1 MLSSLKRRRPLFAAL
16 ILTLNL
22 ASVLAFIAGPPDA
35 EAFTTAP
42 QVISPKTI
50 LVHLEQAQQFT
61 SAGAT
66 KWKASEGQIS
76 ASGSYVAPTTMPKSA
91 TVTITATG
99 PGGSATAT
107 VTLVG
112 GPLQVASPSVVNLAL
127 GKTQQFKSAGV
138 ISWKPLYG
146 KISSTGLY
154 TAPATWPGAGEDV
167 ISVYG
172 LHGSTT
178 ARVFFIPP
186 VPAIKA
192 IVSGS
197 RVPVGVFKLVLT
209 GSNIINE
216 SVIFLNGAALTTT
229 VGNGVVSATGF
240 VGQPETAKVQIHNG
254 TSVSAA
260 VPLQVGIL
268 NPKVSAAAARR
279 FLEQAAFGPSPTDIA
294 AVQTLG
300 FQGWINQQ
308 IAMKPC
314 ANFTAVKTEYGGMP
328 AHFLTNAVN
337 CDDELRQRVAFALSE
352 IYVTSLETLVSNQN
366 MISYQDMLLAD
377 AFVSYRKIM
386 SDVTLSQAMGQYL
399 NMANNAVGDPA
410 QGSSPNQNYA
420 RELMQLFTIGTNMLN
435 PDGTLQLD
443 STGLPIPTYS
453 QFQVTEFARV
463 YTGWTYAPSPGVT
476 ETSKWGIPPTGYGP
490 MVYNSSQHDS
500 GSKQLLNGYVSPAGA
515 SPVQDLNNAL
525 NNIFAHPNVGPFVC
539 TQLIQHLVKSNPSP
553 AYVKRVAAVFN
564 EDESGTRGNMSSVIT
579 AILLDPEARAN
590 DEGGEDQ
597 PADGH
602 LQEPA
607 LFIAGMVRAF
617 GGTMSDENN
626 FIYDL
631 TNQGQNLFTPA
642 SVFNFYAPN
651 TGVQG
656 TTLMGGEFQ
665 IYTPNAAVLRAN
677 MVSGF
682 FGAWQNWVQINGAGT
697 SVDLTPFVEMAGN
710 PTQLVTALDLTL
722 MHGTMPAEMKS
733 AVLTAVE
740 GETGGNLRRAQ
751 RGIYLIL
758 TSGYYNI
765 WH

>member
-1 MLSSLKRRRPLFAAL
+1 MLSLLKGRRSLFAAL
-16 ILTLNL
+16 IMTLNL
-22 ASVLAFIAGPPDA
+22 APILAFIAGPPSA
-35 EAFTTAP
+35 GAFTTAP
-42 QVISPKTI
+42 QVITPKSI
-50 LVHLEQAQQFT
+50 IVHLEQSQQFT
-61 SAGAT
+61 STGAT
-66 KWKASEGQIS
+66 KWAASEGSINS
-76 ASGSYVAPTTMPKSA
+76 SGVFVAPTTMPKSS

-99 PGGSATAT
+99 AGGTTTAT
-107 VTLVG
+107 VTLVA
-112 GPLQVASPSVVNLAL
+112 GPLQIAAPSMVHLAL
-127 GKTQQFKSAGV
+127 GKTQQFTSANAT
-138 ISWKPLYG
+138 SWKALYG
-146 KISSTGLY
+146 KITSTGLY
-154 TAPATWPGAGEDV
+154 TAPATWEGTGEDY

-172 LHGSTT
+172 SHGSTG

-186 VPAIKA
+186 VPVIKS
-192 IVSGS
+192 ILSGS
-197 RVPVGVFKLVLT
+197 RVPTGVFSLTVT
-209 GSNIINE
+209 GSNLTNS
-216 SVIFLNGAALTTT
+216 SVILLNRTGLTTM
-229 VGNGVVSATGF
+229 VGNGWLSATGF
-240 VGQPETAKVQIHNG
+240 IGQPETATVQIANG
-254 TSVSAA
+254 ASVSAPL
-260 VPLQVGIL
+260 PLQVGIA

-308 IAMKPC
+308 MTMKPC
-314 ANFTAVKTEYGGMP
+314 ASFLGVRTEYGGMP

-337 CDDELRQRVAFALSE
+337 CDDQLRQRVAFALSQ
-352 IYVTSLETLVSNQN
+352 IFVTSLETLVSNQN
-366 MISYQDMLLAD
+366 MISYQDMLLGD
-377 AFVSYRKIM
+377 AFVSYRKILG
-386 SDVTLSQAMGQYL
+386 DVTLSAAMGEYL
-399 NMANNAVGDPA
+399 NMANNAVANPA
-410 QGSSPNQNYA
+410 IGSSPNQNYA
-420 RELMQLFTIGTNMLN
+420 RELMQLFTIGTSMLN
-435 PDGTLQLD
+435 PDGTVQYD

-453 QFQVTEFARV
+453 QFQVTEFSRI
-463 YTGWTYAPSPGVT
+463 YTGWTYAPSSGVT
-476 ETSKWGIPPTGYGP
+476 ETSKWGIPPTPYGP
-490 MVYNSSQHDS
+490 MAYNSSQHDF
-500 GSKQLLNGYVSPAGA
+500 GSKQLLNGYISPAGA
-515 SPVQDLNNAL
+515 SPAEDLNNAL

-564 EDESGTRGNMSSVIT
+564 ENDRGVRGDMGSVIA

-597 PADGH
+597 PTDGH

-617 GGTMSDENN
+617 GGNMSDENN

-682 FGAWQNWVQINGAGT
+682 FGAWQDWVQNNGPGT
-697 SVDLTPFVEMAGN
+697 SVDLTPFVELGGN
-710 PTQLVTALDLTL
+710 PPQLVAALDLTL
-722 MHGTMPAEMKS
+722 MHGTMPATMKS

-740 GETGGNLRRAQ
+740 GEPGGNLRRVQ

-758 TSGYYNI
+758 TSGYYNV